1 VHPIL
6 SLAFGFKVMARARSS
21 IGVERAH
28 VEQAPYAVRFTGL
41 DNLAGKLNMSR
52 LETAAIITPFIQDP
66 DQVDH
71 GVRSRQVPAE
81 YLGRIGITL
90 EELEGRYNEQMLVP
104 LPLPCQY
111 PNPVILLGEP
121 VYQVAA
127 YKARATH
134 NSQDFELHT
143 LKLISRNQGAS
154 P

>member
-1 VHPIL
+1 V
-6 SLAFGFKVMARARSS
+6 K
-21 IGVERAH
+21 
-28 VEQAPYAVRFTGL
+28 QALYAIRFTGL
-41 DNLAGKLNMSR
+41 DNLAGKLDVNR

-90 EELEGRYNEQMLVP
+90 EELEGRDNEPMSVP

-127 YKARATH
+127 YEARATH
-134 NSQDFELHT
+134 YTQGFEFHA
-143 LKLISRNQGAS
+143 LKLISRN
-154 P
+154 